1 MSVTQRKYAKNTSIV
16 QESTSPVKQQKRDG
30 PVTVLPKLLDFYTT
44 FLANISIFKPRP
56 LQEAG
61 SFIVT
66 AWFQNV
72 TIYTNDLK

>member
-16 QESTSPVKQQKRDG
+16 QESTSPVKQRKRDG
-30 PVTVLPKLLDFYTT
+30 PVTVLPKLLDFYMLLYTT

-66 AWFQNV
+66 AW
-72 TIYTNDLK
+72 I